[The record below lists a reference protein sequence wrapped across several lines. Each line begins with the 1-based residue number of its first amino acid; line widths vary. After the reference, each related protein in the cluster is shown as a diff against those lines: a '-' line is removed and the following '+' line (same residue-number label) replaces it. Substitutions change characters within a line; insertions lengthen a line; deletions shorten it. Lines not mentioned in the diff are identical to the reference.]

1 MMHLA
6 AMHGLVSI
14 DVSERLGLVV
24 VSAEASL
31 LRAHL
36 HPCLVR
42 SSSMGDRSQRQQC
55 WLKLFLVVGKRHLQ
69 NDFINLWK
77 IVFSIYV
84 PAVVLL
90 GDSEMNEIELLFSA
104 VFYSLVKKNE
114 DVNKER

>member
-1 MMHLA
+1 MLVCIPVSSGPLPWVTEVTEA
-6 AMHGLVSI
+6 AVLTQT
-14 DVSERLGLVV
+14 L
-24 VSAEASL
+24 
-31 LRAHL
+31 
-36 HPCLVR
+36 
-42 SSSMGDRSQRQQC
+42 
-55 WLKLFLVVGKRHLQ
+55 LVVGKRHLQ